1 MIRVV
6 LDTNVVVSGLLSPS
20 GPPGRIVDL
29 VTPELIQLIYS
40 DDILGEYADVL
51 HRPQLKL
58 SKSLVDVFL
67 ADVRRR
73 DMIVASSPWP
83 VEVPAPTDAVFLE
96 VAAAGDA
103 VLITGNLKHYP
114 ASIRLGVEVLTPR
127 AYVDRFDL
135 GLSA

>member
-29 VTPELIQLIYS
+29 VTHDLIQLIYS
-40 DDILGEYADVL
+40 DEILSEYTEVL

-58 SKSLVDVFL
+58 SKDLVDVFL
-67 ADVRRR
+67 ADIRRR
-73 DMIVASSPWP
+73 DMVVAAAPWP
-83 VEVPAPTDAVFLE
+83 VEVPDPTDAVFLE

-103 VLITGNLKHYP
+103 VLVTGNLKHYP

-127 AYVDRFDL
+127 VYVDRFDV
-135 GLSA
+135 GTSA